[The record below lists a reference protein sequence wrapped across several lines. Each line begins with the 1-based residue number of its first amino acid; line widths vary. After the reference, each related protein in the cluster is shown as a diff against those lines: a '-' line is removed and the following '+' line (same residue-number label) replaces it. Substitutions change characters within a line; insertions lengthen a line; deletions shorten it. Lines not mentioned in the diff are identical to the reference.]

1 MLVFFFFWLGSC
13 PLGLKVFHWE
23 RKLLSFLDFDCFQY
37 FGGIYIYLNS
47 VLLVFLFSGF
57 LFSFSFLGD
66 KHGCLISEIRPWQD
80 SCLKNDRLWI
90 SRTLLRAPPRTCPGE
105 GVVLAPTE
113 ALLTRAFSRGQWSA
127 RYPCSIRLHTRP
139 PRTKRKKNEKNF
151 FKESLGYLVVCTVAI
166 FSSKK
171 NKKKLCTNFGPDS

>member
-1 MLVFFFFWLGSC
+1 MNITQSYVSLFFFWLGSC

-80 SCLKNDRLWI
+80 FCLKNDRLWI

-105 GVVLAPTE
+105 GVVLARHRSS
-113 ALLTRAFSRGQWSA
+113 AHRSVFSWTVVSQVPVLDPSSHQTSS
-127 RYPCSIRLHTRP
+127 YEKEK
-139 PRTKRKKNEKNF
+139 KRKKF
-151 FKESLGYLVVCTVAI
+151 L
-166 FSSKK
+166 
-171 NKKKLCTNFGPDS
+171 